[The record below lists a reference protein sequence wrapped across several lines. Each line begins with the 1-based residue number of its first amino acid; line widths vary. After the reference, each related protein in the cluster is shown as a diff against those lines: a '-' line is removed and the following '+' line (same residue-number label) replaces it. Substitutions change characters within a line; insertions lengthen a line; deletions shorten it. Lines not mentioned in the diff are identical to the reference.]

1 MSPESAAP
9 ATASHGA
16 LSPEGIAAALGLP
29 SPTPEQSRVIA
40 HPLTPLLV
48 VAGAGSGK
56 TATMSQRVVHLV
68 ATGAVRPDQVLGL
81 TFTRKAT
88 AELAQRVATR
98 LAQLAESGLMAAPAQ
113 ADEAAMPTIA
123 TYNSFAGTIVREHG
137 LRIGFDP
144 DATLITEA
152 RAWQIASSLIEA
164 RTEPLPLETL
174 GAATQAVLRL
184 DAALSEN
191 LLEPGEAARDL
202 EDLAGLFEGL
212 AAIRG
217 CKSLVGRAPQTM
229 RQWHG
234 TLEAA
239 IDYRDYKRSHGLLDF
254 GDQISLACR
263 IAESSQEVRAQL
275 RAQYPAVLLD
285 EFQDTSVAQ
294 LRLLSALFAGS
305 GVTAVGDPHQA
316 IYGWRG
322 ASAGALDTFHA
333 RFNPAASAPGA
344 TSGTT
349 PVLPLS
355 TAWRNDPAILQA
367 ANAVSSPLRH
377 HTPELGDSPIAH
389 IPVEPLRP
397 RPQDEGA
404 TGAVTSQAAQSRA
417 ERSEPARSQ
426 AAGHAAGA
434 GAPGT
439 GQAGAEAP
447 QAGLMAAAYLQ
458 DPRQEAR
465 TIADFLHER
474 WSPQAQMAVLC
485 RARSLF
491 PPIAQALQ
499 EAGLPVSIVGLGGM
513 LAVPE
518 VADLRA
524 LLGVAADP
532 ERGDRLMR
540 LLTGAG
546 IGAADLAALHHL
558 ARGLLTGPRA
568 APGEHS
574 AEAPLL
580 SEALEV
586 IVREGEEAAPVPGLS
601 PTGRSIALRLGR
613 QLRAVRS
620 GLHLP
625 LPDLLAL
632 AEQALGLDIE
642 LAARL
647 GDPMGRRALDAFHAT
662 AQQYAADIEAPTLAG
677 FLTWLETAE
686 ERENGMEAPQ
696 VEPEPG
702 AVQLLTIHASKG
714 LEWDT
719 VVVAGMTEGGFP
731 SYRRT
736 PPKDLVLTE
745 SGWMTSQE
753 SFPHPLRADAQ
764 TLPPFELGALEPGA
778 TDKDTVKDL
787 WGQYTRALG
796 RHTIAEERRLAYV
809 AITRA
814 RHHVLLTGSHLAKT
828 SQSPK
833 PPSRFLD
840 ELRRRGMLTAYGPG
854 WVEPD
859 PQATNPLANEVRTG
873 WWPVPGPAGEP
884 GAGADAG
891 SGASGADSKRT
902 APLPEPGPGAAP
914 EPERL
919 LGPERRLSQARI
931 TAARSVRAAMEE
943 AAQAGRSG
951 LPGLEGGA
959 SRPPGPAPSP
969 TAAAP
974 AASAPAGEAGALPAG
989 GAADAGQAD
998 AGERDPG
1005 RSGEAEEDPLVARWR
1020 CEAALLLAEREQ
1032 VASRPR
1038 TVRIP
1043 SHLAATRLDD
1053 LRQDPAA
1060 FALDLRRPLP
1070 PQPRAAG
1077 RLGTVFHEAIAQRL
1091 SARGTLLSLLE
1102 AGIPETL
1109 SEPDRD
1115 RIERWLETAQSI
1127 PLLADYVLVD
1137 TEVEREL
1144 SVGGTTL
1151 RCRMDAVFEHA
1162 RGGRWLIVDWK
1173 TGGRRV
1179 PVDQLSVYVHAWAA
1193 SQGVEAGRVSAAYI
1207 YVNEPGG
1214 AVEQLGQAD
1223 LLPLEQIAAEL
1234 QEPKGQWAGT
1244 DDPLSRF

>member
-1 MSPESAAP
+1 MSPESSAP
-9 ATASHGA
+9 ATAPRGPM
-16 LSPEGIAAALGLP
+16 SPERIAAALGLP
-29 SPTPEQSRVIA
+29 APTPEQSRVIA
-40 HPLTPLLV
+40 HPLSPLLV

-98 LAQLAESGLMAAPAQ
+98 LAQLAESGLVAAPAQ
-113 ADEAAMPTIA
+113 ADEPATPTIA

-137 LRIGFDP
+137 LRIGVDP

-152 RAWQIASSLIEA
+152 RAWQVASRLIEA

-174 GAATQAVLRL
+174 GSATQAVLRL

-191 LLEPGEAARDL
+191 LLEPQDAARDL

-217 CKSLVGRAPQTM
+217 CKSMVGRAPQTM

-239 IDYRDYKRSHGLLDF
+239 IEYRDYKRSHGLLDF

-333 RFNPAASAPGA
+333 RFNPAAGSPG
-344 TSGTT
+344 TSSGAA

-377 HTPELGDSPIAH
+377 HTPEPGDSPIIH

-397 RPQDEGA
+397 RPRGDDA
-404 TGAVTSQAAQSRA
+404 TGAGAST
-417 ERSEPARSQ
+417 
-426 AAGHAAGA
+426 AAGDPAAGPPEA
-434 GAPGT
+434 SAP
-439 GQAGAEAP
+439 EH
-447 QAGLMAAAYLQ
+447 GLMAAAYLQ
-458 DPRQEAR
+458 DPLQEAR
-465 TIADFLHER
+465 TIADFLSER

-524 LLGVAADP
+524 LLGAAADP

-546 IGAADLAALHHL
+546 IGAADLAALHGL
-558 ARGLLTGPRA
+558 ARRLLTGPRA
-568 APGEHS
+568 APDEHS
-574 AEAPLL
+574 VEAPLV
-580 SEALEV
+580 SEALEA
-586 IVREGEEAAPVPGLS
+586 IVREEDGAVPVPGLS
-601 PTGRSIALRLGR
+601 PTGRGIALRLGR

-625 LPDLLAL
+625 LPELLAL

-686 ERENGMEAPQ
+686 ERENGMEAPE

-731 SYRRT
+731 SYRKT
-736 PPKDLVLTE
+736 PPEDLVLTE

-787 WGQYTRALG
+787 WEQYTRALG
-796 RHTIAEERRLAYV
+796 RHAIAEERRLAYV

-828 SQSPK
+828 SQKPK

-840 ELRRRGMLTAYGPG
+840 ELHRRGMLTAYGPG

-859 PQATNPLANEVRTG
+859 PQAINPLAEEVRTG
-873 WWPVPGPAGEP
+873 WWPPQGPAVEP
-884 GAGADAG
+884 GAESERAA
-891 SGASGADSKRT
+891 
-902 APLPEPGPGAAP
+902 PGPGAGSEQGGASQP
-914 EPERL
+914 QRGPGEGSTLSRARL
-919 LGPERRLSQARI
+919 A
-931 TAARSVRAAMEE
+931 AARSVQAAMEA
-943 AAQAGRSG
+943 AAQ
-951 LPGLEGGA
+951 PGAPELLDGEGGTA
-959 SRPPGPAPSP
+959 CPVPDRGPSP
-969 TAAAP
+969 AAAAP
-974 AASAPAGEAGALPAG
+974 AEPTAAGAPGARPARPTLDAG
-989 GAADAGQAD
+989 G
-998 AGERDPG
+998 RDPG
-1005 RSGEAEEDPLVARWR
+1005 APGGAEEDPLVARW
-1020 CEAALLLAEREQ
+1020 CSEAALLLAERAR
-1032 VASRPR
+1032 VADEPS

-1053 LRQDPAA
+1053 LRKDPAA

-1109 SEPDRD
+1109 GEPDRR

-1162 RGGRWLIVDWK
+1162 DGGRWLIVDWK
-1173 TGGRRV
+1173 TGRRRV

-1193 SQGVEAGRVSAAYI
+1193 SQGVRAGDVRAAYI
-1207 YVNEPGG
+1207 YVDEPGG
-1214 AVEQLGQAD
+1214 AVEQLG
-1223 LLPLEQIAAEL
+1223 EAEL
-1234 QEPKGQWAGT
+1234 LSLERIT
-1244 DDPLSRF
+1244 DHLTRLA